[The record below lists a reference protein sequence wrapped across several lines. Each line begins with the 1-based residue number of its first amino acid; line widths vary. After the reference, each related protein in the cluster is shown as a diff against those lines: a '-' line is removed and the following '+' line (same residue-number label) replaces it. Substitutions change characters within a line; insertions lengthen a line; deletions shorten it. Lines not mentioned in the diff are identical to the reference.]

1 MPLLRISRV
10 GNNPHTLFEC
20 EAFEEERE
28 AFLARF
34 YSVCPLARQLTDEY
48 RCRLVMGDKLPR
60 EIENPLYRY
69 LIAISKDG
77 GHTVVHIAAPG
88 AFRPAPPGFP
98 GLWQAGATL
107 ALQLFIT
114 LSHKGT

>member
-1 MPLLRISRV
+1 M
-10 GNNPHTLFEC
+10 
-20 EAFEEERE
+20 
-28 AFLARF
+28 
-34 YSVCPLARQLTDEY
+34 
-48 RCRLVMGDKLPR
+48 
-60 EIENPLYRY
+60 
-69 LIAISKDG
+69 
-77 GHTVVHIAAPG
+77 VHIKALQVGPG